1 MCWFSWVSFSAL
13 VFFLGFGNFGLETC
27 FERKR
32 WFLFLFPSPPFL
44 LIVLPVSIFQLLGPW
59 GPNLD
64 PTSQWQLKWLLF
76 CYDIGWWLV
85 PLQSSGRWAQPLAR
99 KFLSPC
105 LPSSR
110 SSFHKR
116 EQSTPRSKISNSEPG
131 PYPPFCEQS
140 LGANLIHWLSFCPWI
155 PKHHQFFLLSFQSFR
170 LFFFLGLPF
179 YSLLNL
185 GFIPFLFFTIILE
198 GSPRVNKLCVVTSS
212 VSTGNL

>member
-110 SSFHKR
+110 SSFHK
-116 EQSTPRSKISNSEPG
+116 QGTIHPKIQDFKQWAWALPSILWAVLGGKSH
-131 PYPPFCEQS
+131 S
-140 LGANLIHWLSFCPWI
+140 LVEFLSMNT
-155 PKHHQFFLLSFQSFR
+155 Q
-170 LFFFLGLPF
+170 
-179 YSLLNL
+179 
-185 GFIPFLFFTIILE
+185 
-198 GSPRVNKLCVVTSS
+198 TSS
-212 VSTGNL
+212 VFSSLFSVFQIIFFSGTTLLFSS